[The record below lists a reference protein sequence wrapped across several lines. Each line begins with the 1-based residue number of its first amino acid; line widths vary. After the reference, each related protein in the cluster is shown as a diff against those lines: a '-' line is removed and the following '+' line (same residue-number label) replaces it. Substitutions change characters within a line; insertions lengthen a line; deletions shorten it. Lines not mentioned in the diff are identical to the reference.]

1 MNPAVRH
8 IGPIP
13 KAKLGEWSLV
23 LRSQQIN
30 HGLSAGPDGYFVTV
44 VEPDVERSVDALRA
58 YEDENKDFRPS
69 RPAPPERLPF
79 ERSIVAPLVAL
90 AMSFFFL
97 VTGPVALRSAWF
109 GAGTADASRI
119 FHGEPWRAVT
129 ALTLHADTAHVLG
142 NAIAGVVF
150 LTLLFRRL
158 GAGRGLFLTV
168 IAGALANI
176 ANAGLHLWM
185 HQPHRSIGASTAVFA
200 AVGLLAATQITINHH
215 RKVRRW
221 TDRVGPI
228 VGGVAILGVLG
239 SSAQSDLWAHF
250 LGLIV
255 GAVLGV
261 IVLLPKRARTPL
273 GPRAQWLLGALS
285 VGLIVAS
292 WAVAAVRY
300 PGW

>member
-1 MNPAVRH
+1 MSPAVRH

-44 VEPDVERSVDALRA
+44 VEPDVARSVAALRA
-58 YEDENKDFRPS
+58 YEDENKDFRP
-69 RPAPPERLPF
+69 APRVVERLPF
-79 ERSIVAPLVAL
+79 ERSFVAPFVAI
-90 AMSFFFL
+90 AMSIFFL

-109 GAGTADASRI
+109 GAGTADAYRI

-142 NAIAGVVF
+142 NAISGGVF
-150 LTLLFRRL
+150 LNLLSRRL
-158 GAGRGLFLTV
+158 GPGRALFLTV
-168 IAGALANI
+168 VAGGLANV
-176 ANAGLHLWM
+176 ANAGVHLLM

-200 AVGLLAATQITINHH
+200 AVGLLAATQMTINHGAG
-215 RKVRRW
+215 VRRW

-228 VGGVAILGVLG
+228 VGGIALLGMLG
-239 SSAQSDLWAHF
+239 SSAQSDLWAHL
-250 LGLIV
+250 LGLAV
-255 GAVLGV
+255 GAVLGI

-273 GPRAQWLLGALS
+273 GPGAQWTLGALS

-292 WAVAAVRY
+292 WAVAAVRF
-300 PGW
+300 PAW